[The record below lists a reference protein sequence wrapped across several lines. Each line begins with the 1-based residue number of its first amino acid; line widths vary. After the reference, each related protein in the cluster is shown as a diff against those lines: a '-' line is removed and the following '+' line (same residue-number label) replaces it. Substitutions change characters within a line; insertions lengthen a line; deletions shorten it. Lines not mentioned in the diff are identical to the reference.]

1 MATKRVGQSTIVYS
15 TPPVI
20 VSAATVAGP
29 KESEGPMAQWFDET
43 VPDDMFG
50 ERTPEKAERRF
61 MEDAIKIAI
70 GNAQVLPD
78 QVNMMFA
85 GDLLNQ
91 IISSSFTAEKL
102 AIPFVGLYGACSTSV
117 QSLSMASAMV
127 DGGYADLALAVTSSH
142 YQTAERQFRYPI
154 ELNIMRK
161 STSQYTVTGAG
172 AALVGASGGK
182 IKIKEATIGKVIDM
196 GIKDPNQM
204 GPAMAPAA
212 ADTIFSHLADT
223 GRDPEDDD
231 AILTGDLGRVG
242 AEILLELMVQR
253 GVPLGENYADSGV
266 LMFEGVRG
274 TGVGG
279 SGCACSALIT
289 YGYIWKRMC
298 QNKIS
303 RALIVATGALL
314 SPLSWQQGESIPC
327 IANAVVLE
335 A

>member
-1 MATKRVGQSTIVYS
+1 MV
-15 TPPVI
+15 
-20 VSAATVAGP
+20 
-29 KESEGPMAQWFDET
+29 QWFDET

-223 GRDPEDDD
+223 GRDPEYYD

>member
-223 GRDPEDDD
+223 GRDPEYTMRSSP
-231 AILTGDLGRVG
+231 AIL
-242 AEILLELMVQR
+242 
-253 GVPLGENYADSGV
+253 
-266 LMFEGVRG
+266 
-274 TGVGG
+274 
-279 SGCACSALIT
+279 
-289 YGYIWKRMC
+289 
-298 QNKIS
+298 
-303 RALIVATGALL
+303 
-314 SPLSWQQGESIPC
+314 
-327 IANAVVLE
+327 AV
-335 A
+335 

>member
-1 MATKRVGQSTIVYS
+1 MTTKRVGGSTIVYS

-29 KESEGPMAQWFDET
+29 KESEGQMAQWFDEL

-61 MEDAIKIAI
+61 MEDAIKIAL
-70 GNAQVLPD
+70 GSARVLPE
-78 QVNMMFA
+78 QVNMIFA

-91 IISSSFTAEKL
+91 IITSSFTAEGFG
-102 AIPFVGLYGACSTSV
+102 IPFVGLYGACSTMA
-117 QSLSMASAMV
+117 QSLTMASAMV

-172 AALVGASGGK
+172 AALVGRSGGK
-182 IKIKEATIGKVIDM
+182 VKVTEATIGKVIDM

-212 ADTIFSHLADT
+212 ADTIFAHLADT
-223 GRDPEDDD
+223 GRDPGYYDI
-231 AILTGDLGRVG
+231 ILTGDLGRVG
-242 AEILLELMVQR
+242 AEILCRLMAEK
-253 GVPLGENYADSGV
+253 GVPLGDNYSDAGI

-289 YGYIWKRMC
+289 YGFILKRMC
-298 QNKIS
+298 QNEIS
-303 RALIVATGALL
+303 RALVVATGALM
-314 SPLSWQQGESIPC
+314 SPISWQQGESIPC

-335 A
+335 T